1 MEHWLKPRT
10 ASNKIVLW
18 RWSCLSVFSKL
29 EIYIYITCIF
39 YGWIVEGYKYN
50 LKYVKFSDWRH
61 YFIGYHQIPS
71 FFKVLKVSQR
81 FVQNAFFFQEK
92 HPTYIVSKK
101 DKLVAHTQS
110 HCLANTK
117 TNDIKQRNR
126 LILLGKLFEVGGWR
140 VSVTHQL
147 NSVTHRHIKHLFKTK
162 QSR

>member
-1 MEHWLKPRT
+1 MMLILQNGALTLKPRT

-81 FVQNAFFFQEK
+81 FVQNAFFFK
-92 HPTYIVSKK
+92 RS
-101 DKLVAHTQS
+101 
-110 HCLANTK
+110 
-117 TNDIKQRNR
+117 
-126 LILLGKLFEVGGWR
+126 ILLISSVKKINLWHTHKAIVLQTQKLM
-140 VSVTHQL
+140 T
-147 NSVTHRHIKHLFKTK
+147 
-162 QSR
+162 